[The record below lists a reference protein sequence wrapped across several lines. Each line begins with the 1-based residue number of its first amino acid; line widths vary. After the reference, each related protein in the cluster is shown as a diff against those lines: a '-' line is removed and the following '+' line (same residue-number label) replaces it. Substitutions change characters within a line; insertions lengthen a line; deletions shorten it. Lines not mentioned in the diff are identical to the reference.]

1 MTARQQWS
9 VVGAIVAVLAVA
21 LLTAS
26 HYMKDELFPVTIG
39 STAPDFRAKVLGES
53 RYKTLADYK
62 GQVVLLNVWAT
73 WCPPCLAELPSL
85 ERLHEAYGNKGLKLV
100 AVSIDDYVSEDS
112 IRKFAKN
119 LGITFEILHD
129 STHEIERIYQTTGYP
144 ETFVIGP
151 EGTIRKKWI
160 GPDDWS
166 SQGNRA
172 LVAQLLG
179 LPTPRP
185 AAEGGADGDTAVGR
199 VQGVDRRR

>member
-9 VVGAIVAVLAVA
+9 VVGGIVAVLAVA

-26 HYMKDELFPVTIG
+26 HYMKDELFPVTVG
-39 STAPDFRAKVLGES
+39 STAPDFRAKVLGEN

-62 GQVVLLNVWAT
+62 GKVVLLNVWAT

-85 ERLHEAYGNKGLKLV
+85 QRLHEAYGDKGLKLV
-100 AVSIDDYVSEDS
+100 AVSIDDYVTEDS
-112 IRKFAKN
+112 IRAFAKN

-129 STHEIERIYQTTGYP
+129 STHDIERVYQTTGYP

-185 AAEGGADGDTAVGR
+185 SDGADSAVVRIDSGEK
-199 VQGVDRRR
+199 RR

>member
-9 VVGAIVAVLAVA
+9 IVAAIVAVLAVGLGA
-21 LLTAS
+21 AS
-26 HYMKDELFPVTIG
+26 YFMRDQLFPVTIG
-39 STAPDFRAKVLGES
+39 SEAPDFRAKVLGANQ
-53 RYKTLADYK
+53 YKSMADYK

-73 WCPPCLAELPSL
+73 WCPPCKAELPSL
-85 ERLHEAYGNKGLKLV
+85 EKLYKEYGPKGLKLV

-112 IRKFAKN
+112 IQKFAN
-119 LGITFEILHD
+119 SFGLTFEMLHD
-129 STHEIERIYQTTGYP
+129 STHAIERVYQTTGYP

-160 GPDDWS
+160 GPDDWN

-172 LVAQLLG
+172 LIAQLLG

-185 AAEGGADGDTAVGR
+185 SIGGDAPAA
-199 VQGVDRRR
+199 VDMQSSKPASR